1 MGKRGYCDTM
11 KGGKG
16 KAQRELR
23 SPVEKALAA
32 VGQFTGF
39 GLFRYGSPREVNV
52 RRKLDVTTPSDVGG
66 SSPFPY
72 DEGKLGKMDDRTPL
86 LADEA
91 GGGNTMAHGKA
102 AWDNPHGNVSKGATR
117 AAVLGGL
124 DGLLSNLCLIL
135 GVMAPCLTGAQSD
148 KQVLLT
154 GIAGIFAGAFS
165 MAVGEWLSITAENE
179 YLAKEIENEKAHL
192 RTHREE
198 ENLELIEYFI
208 DQGLQEST
216 AAQVIRD
223 LESRADAS
231 SRMLN
236 FHAKFH
242 WGIDEDDLGGSAA
255 QAAMISFV
263 AFAMGGFIPLIP
275 WVLPCSSVMFLGAAT
290 CLKVKLAMTIGLS
303 TIAMF
308 SIGFALAKGTPTNS
322 FYGGF
327 RHTTVGALSA
337 LFTFTIGYAFGAAL
351 T

>member
-1 MGKRGYCDTM
+1 M

-16 KAQRELR
+16 KVQRELR

-102 AWDNPHGNVSKGATR
+102 AWDNPHGNVSKVRERVRARPSFRPFRPANVVRFFRSLQGATR

-179 YLAKEIENEKAHL
+179 YLAKEIENEKTHL

-198 ENLELIEYFI
+198 ENVELIEYFI
-208 DQGLQEST
+208 DQGLQVSREARARARAPKPKPKRAHHHRRPSADRPRARALQEST

-255 QAAMISFV
+255 QAAIISFV
-263 AFAMGGFIPLIP
+263 AFAMGGQ
-275 WVLPCSSVMFLGAAT
+275 
-290 CLKVKLAMTIGLS
+290 
-303 TIAMF
+303 
-308 SIGFALAKGTPTNS
+308 
-322 FYGGF
+322 
-327 RHTTVGALSA
+327 SA
-337 LFTFTIGYAFGAAL
+337 DTRACVRIFGMRADV
-351 T
+351 

>member
-1 MGKRGYCDTM
+1 
-11 KGGKG
+11 
-16 KAQRELR
+16 
-23 SPVEKALAA
+23 
-32 VGQFTGF
+32 
-39 GLFRYGSPREVNV
+39 
-52 RRKLDVTTPSDVGG
+52 
-66 SSPFPY
+66 
-72 DEGKLGKMDDRTPL
+72 
-86 LADEA
+86 
-91 GGGNTMAHGKA
+91 MAHGKA

-179 YLAKEIENEKAHL
+179 YLAKEIENEKTHL